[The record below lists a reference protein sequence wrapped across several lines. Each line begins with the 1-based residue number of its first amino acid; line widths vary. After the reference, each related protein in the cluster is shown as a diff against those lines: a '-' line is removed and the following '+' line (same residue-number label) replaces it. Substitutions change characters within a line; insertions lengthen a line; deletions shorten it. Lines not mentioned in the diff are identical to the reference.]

1 MAKTHYYYKMLV
13 LIITLLFLL
22 SLSACNSSASEKSQ
36 IEEPAVVAPIVGEC
50 IMEEAAAPEVPGLNF
65 GKRAEGFAQLPGS
78 HQANP
83 LLDKL
88 NPELEYIVY
97 SYEVLPDDASQD
109 AHFSNLTGTKVW
121 EEWPAYSAFGW
132 RILTSAAELAE
143 YDAILEA
150 EKSDASPVTKQEG
163 TAELSFDEAFFAEH
177 RLLLVDLCMDS
188 ASEVLAYPAT
198 LEADGNIVT
207 MQFRFDASRA
217 IGPDAGQ
224 IFLIVIPADCNDA
237 VVNIIPSVG
246 FAT

>member
-1 MAKTHYYYKMLV
+1 MIVT
-13 LIITLLFLL
+13 
-22 SLSACNSSASEKSQ
+22 
-36 IEEPAVVAPIVGEC
+36 PIVGEC
-50 IMEEAAAPEVPGLNF
+50 IMAEAVTPEISGLNF
-65 GKRAEGFAQLPGS
+65 GKRAEGFAQLPNS

-83 LLDKL
+83 LLDEL

-97 SYEVLPDDASQD
+97 SYEVSSDDTSQD
-109 AHFSNLTGTKVW
+109 AHFFNLTGTKVW

-143 YDAILEA
+143 YDTILGV
-150 EKSDASPVTKQEG
+150 EKSDASPVSKQDG

-198 LEADGNIVT
+198 LEADGNTVT
-207 MQFRFDASRA
+207 MQFCFDASRA
-217 IGPDAGQ
+217 IGTDAGQ
-224 IFLIVIPADCNDA
+224 IFLIVISAACNDA

-246 FAT
+246 FAA